1 VKQLRAFAR
10 AALPTGARVDQLFAS
25 LRERGVVEGLQSFVY
40 FAALAT
46 SRFDRYSH
54 ILPAHLIGT
63 TCSQYATATVPGC
76 SANFAGG
83 GAKAKAKAR
92 DRRARHHRRQKD
104 HGAAPPAQPGAGGGA
119 GGNPNPAPQGPQI
132 QVPGLPPVELP
143 PLPKNPLGGKGL
155 LDYLLG

>member
-1 VKQLRAFAR
+1 
-10 AALPTGARVDQLFAS
+10 
-25 LRERGVVEGLQSFVY
+25 VY

-63 TCSQYATATVPGC
+63 PCSQYATVTVPSC

-92 DRRARHHRRQKD
+92 YRRGRHQRRHKRQ
-104 HGAAPPAQPGAGGGA
+104 GPVQAPVTQPGADTGRQ
-119 GGNPNPAPQGPQI
+119 PPAKAQGPQI
-132 QVPGLPPVELP
+132 QVPGLPPVQLP
-143 PLPKNPLGGKGL
+143 PLPRNPLGGKGL